1 MSNNNNEMKKT
12 LGLSTALATVVGSVI
27 GSGVFF
33 KPQAIYT
40 TTGGAPGL
48 GMLAWII
55 GGLASIAAALTFA
68 EVAILIPKT
77 GGMVAYLE
85 EVFGK
90 KVGYLTG
97 WMQTVLFYPA
107 MIAAL
112 AVICAQQFEIFT
124 KNPAI
129 TPAVTIAII
138 VIIIILN
145 ALGSGV
151 GGAVQV
157 ISTVCKLIP
166 LIVLMIFGFIKGS
179 GQNPIFSPMV
189 GEGVSAGNAL
199 SSLLLAVLFAFE
211 GWTNVGAIAGEMKNP
226 AKDLP
231 LAIVGGVSA
240 IMAVYF
246 IINLAYLWVLPASTL
261 AGTATP
267 AADVATAIFGEAGGK
282 IIAVGIMVSVFGAC
296 NGFVLSGSRV
306 AYSLAAEG
314 TLPASNVF
322 SKLNGAKV
330 PMNSIILVGALG
342 CIYSLTGQF
351 NLLTDLA
358 VFSCWIFYTLT
369 FVAVMKL
376 RKSEKW
382 ANVERIYKVP
392 LYPIIPIIAIVSGV
406 YVIFNQLLI
415 CDSITLSE
423 TFATLGSGHFVNA
436 ISGDNRLR
444 SIISIIIT
452 LIGLPVYHAMS
463 KKQNI

>member
-1 MSNNNNEMKKT
+1 MSNHHDEMKKT

-33 KPQAIYT
+33 KPQSIYT
-40 TTGGAPGL
+40 TTAGAPGL
-48 GMLAWII
+48 GMMAWII

-68 EVAILIPKT
+68 EIAILIPKT

-85 EVFGK
+85 EAFGK
-90 KVGYLTG
+90 KIGYLTG

-112 AVICAQQFEIFT
+112 SVICAQQFELFT
-124 KNPAI
+124 GNPAI
-129 TPAVTIAII
+129 TPAVTIAIVI
-138 VIIIILN
+138 IIIILN

-157 ISTVCKLIP
+157 ISTICKLIP
-166 LIVLMIFGFIKGS
+166 LILLMIFGFIKGS
-179 GQNPIFSPMV
+179 GENPIFSPMV

-246 IINLAYLWVLPASTL
+246 VINLAYLWVLPASTL
-261 AGTATP
+261 AATPTP
-267 AADVATAIFGEAGGK
+267 AADVATAIFGEVGGK
-282 IIAVGIMVSVFGAC
+282 IIAVGIMISVFGAC

-314 TLPASNVF
+314 TLPASQVF
-322 SKLNGAKV
+322 SKLNAAKS
-330 PMNSIILVGALG
+330 PMNSIILVGAIG

-351 NLLTDLA
+351 NLLTDVA

-369 FVAVMKL
+369 FVAVIKL
-376 RKSEKW
+376 RKEAKW

-392 LYPIIPIIAIVSGV
+392 LYPIIPAIAIISGA

-415 CDSITLSE
+415 CDSVTLSE
-423 TFATLGSGHFVNA
+423 SLQTLSSGNFVEA
-436 ISGDNRLR
+436 ISTDNRLR
-444 SIISIIIT
+444 SIVSIIIT
-452 LIGLPVYHAMS
+452 LIGLPVYTAME
-463 KKQNI
+463 KK

>member
-1 MSNNNNEMKKT
+1 MSNHHDEMKKT

-33 KPQAIYT
+33 KPQSIYT
-40 TTGGAPGL
+40 TTAGAPGL
-48 GMLAWII
+48 GMMAWII

-68 EVAILIPKT
+68 EIAILIPKT

-85 EVFGK
+85 EAFGK
-90 KVGYLTG
+90 KIGYLTG

-112 AVICAQQFEIFT
+112 SVICAQQFELFT
-124 KNPAI
+124 GNPAI
-129 TPAVTIAII
+129 TPAVTIAIVI
-138 VIIIILN
+138 IIIILN

-157 ISTVCKLIP
+157 ISTICKLIP
-166 LIVLMIFGFIKGS
+166 LILLMIFGFIKGS
-179 GQNPIFSPMV
+179 GENPIFSPMV

-246 IINLAYLWVLPASTL
+246 VINLAYLWVLPASTL
-261 AGTATP
+261 AATPTP
-267 AADVATAIFGEAGGK
+267 AADVATAIFGEVGGK
-282 IIAVGIMVSVFGAC
+282 IIAVGIMISVFGAC

-314 TLPASNVF
+314 TLPASQVF
-322 SKLNGAKV
+322 SKLNAAKS
-330 PMNSIILVGALG
+330 PMNSIILVGAIG

-351 NLLTDLA
+351 NLLTDVA

-369 FVAVMKL
+369 FVAVIKL
-376 RKSEKW
+376 RKEAKW

-392 LYPIIPIIAIVSGV
+392 LYPIIPAIAIISGA

-415 CDSITLSE
+415 CDSVTLSE
-423 TFATLGSGHFVNA
+423 SLQTLSSGNFVEA
-436 ISGDNRLR
+436 ISTDNRLR
-444 SIISIIIT
+444 SIVSIIIT
-452 LIGLPVYHAMS
+452 LIGLPVYTAMV
-463 KKQNI
+463 KKVKQ

>member
-1 MSNNNNEMKKT
+1 MSNHNNEMKKT

-33 KPQAIYT
+33 KPQSIYT
-40 TTGGAPGL
+40 TTAGAPGL
-48 GMLAWII
+48 GMMAWII

-68 EVAILIPKT
+68 EIAILIPKT

-85 EVFGK
+85 EAFGK
-90 KVGYLTG
+90 KIGYLTG

-112 AVICAQQFEIFT
+112 SVICAQQFELFT
-124 KNPAI
+124 GNPAL
-129 TPAVTIAII
+129 TPAVTIAIVI
-138 VIIIILN
+138 IIIILN

-166 LIVLMIFGFIKGS
+166 LILLMIFGFIKGS
-179 GQNPIFSPMV
+179 GENPIFSPMV

-246 IINLAYLWVLPASTL
+246 VINLAYLWVLPASTL
-261 AGTATP
+261 AATPTP
-267 AADVATAIFGEAGGK
+267 AADVATAIFGEVGGK
-282 IIAVGIMVSVFGAC
+282 IIAVGIMISVFGAC

-314 TLPASNVF
+314 TLPASQVF
-322 SKLNGAKV
+322 SKLNAAKS
-330 PMNSIILVGALG
+330 PMNSIILVGAIG

-351 NLLTDLA
+351 NLLTDVA
-358 VFSCWIFYTLT
+358 VFSCWIF
-369 FVAVMKL
+369 
-376 RKSEKW
+376 
-382 ANVERIYKVP
+382 
-392 LYPIIPIIAIVSGV
+392 
-406 YVIFNQLLI
+406 
-415 CDSITLSE
+415 
-423 TFATLGSGHFVNA
+423 
-436 ISGDNRLR
+436 
-444 SIISIIIT
+444 
-452 LIGLPVYHAMS
+452 
-463 KKQNI
+463 

>member
-1 MSNNNNEMKKT
+1 MSNHHDEMKKT

-33 KPQAIYT
+33 KPQSIYT
-40 TTGGAPGL
+40 TTAGAPGL
-48 GMLAWII
+48 GMMAWII

-68 EVAILIPKT
+68 EIAILIPKT

-85 EVFGK
+85 EAFGK
-90 KVGYLTG
+90 KIGYLTG

-112 AVICAQQFEIFT
+112 SVICAQQFELFT
-124 KNPAI
+124 GNPAI
-129 TPAVTIAII
+129 TPAVTIAIVI
-138 VIIIILN
+138 IIIILN

-157 ISTVCKLIP
+157 ISTICKLIP
-166 LIVLMIFGFIKGS
+166 LILLMIFGFIKGS
-179 GQNPIFSPMV
+179 GENPIFSPMV

-246 IINLAYLWVLPASTL
+246 VINLAYLWVLPASTL
-261 AGTATP
+261 AATPTP
-267 AADVATAIFGEAGGK
+267 AADVATAIFGEVGGK
-282 IIAVGIMVSVFGAC
+282 IIAVRIMISVFGAC

-314 TLPASNVF
+314 TLPASQVF
-322 SKLNGAKV
+322 SKLNAAKS
-330 PMNSIILVGALG
+330 PMNSIILVGAIG

-351 NLLTDLA
+351 NLLTDVA

-369 FVAVMKL
+369 FVAVIKL
-376 RKSEKW
+376 RKEAKW

-392 LYPIIPIIAIVSGV
+392 LYPIIPAIAIISGA

-415 CDSITLSE
+415 CDSVTLSE
-423 TFATLGSGHFVNA
+423 SLQTLSSGNFVEA
-436 ISGDNRLR
+436 ISTDNRLR
-444 SIISIIIT
+444 SIVSIIIT
-452 LIGLPVYHAMS
+452 LIGLPVYTAMA
-463 KKQNI
+463 KKVKQ

>member
-1 MSNNNNEMKKT
+1 MSNHHDEMKKT

-33 KPQAIYT
+33 KPQSIYT
-40 TTGGAPGL
+40 TTAGAPGL
-48 GMLAWII
+48 GMMAWII

-68 EVAILIPKT
+68 EIAILIPKT

-85 EVFGK
+85 EAFGK
-90 KVGYLTG
+90 KIGYLTG

-112 AVICAQQFEIFT
+112 SVICAQQFELFT
-124 KNPAI
+124 GNPAI
-129 TPAVTIAII
+129 TPAVTIAIVI
-138 VIIIILN
+138 IIIILN

-157 ISTVCKLIP
+157 ISTICKLIP
-166 LIVLMIFGFIKGS
+166 LILLMIFGFIKGS
-179 GQNPIFSPMV
+179 GENPIFSPMV

-246 IINLAYLWVLPASTL
+246 VINLAYLWVLPASTL
-261 AGTATP
+261 AATPTP
-267 AADVATAIFGEAGGK
+267 AADVATAIFGEVGGK
-282 IIAVGIMVSVFGAC
+282 IIAVGIMISVFGAC

-314 TLPASNVF
+314 TLPASQVF
-322 SKLNGAKV
+322 SKLNAAKS
-330 PMNSIILVGALG
+330 PMNSIILVGAIG

-351 NLLTDLA
+351 NLLTDVA

-369 FVAVMKL
+369 FVAVIKL
-376 RKSEKW
+376 RKEAKW

-392 LYPIIPIIAIVSGV
+392 LYPIIPAIAIISGA

-415 CDSITLSE
+415 CDSVTLSE
-423 TFATLGSGHFVNA
+423 SLQTLSSGNFVEA
-436 ISGDNRLR
+436 ISTDNRLR
-444 SIISIIIT
+444 SIVSIIIT
-452 LIGLPVYHAMS
+452 LIGLPVYTAMA
-463 KKQNI
+463 KKLKQ

>member
-1 MSNNNNEMKKT
+1 MSNSNEMKKT

-33 KPQAIYT
+33 KPQSIYT

-48 GMLAWII
+48 GMIAWII
-55 GGLASIAAALTFA
+55 GGFASIAAALTFA
-68 EVAILIPKT
+68 EIAILIPKT

-85 EVFGK
+85 EAFGK
-90 KVGYLTG
+90 KLGYLTG
-97 WMQTVLFYPA
+97 WMQSVLFYPA

-112 AVICAQQFEIFT
+112 SVICAQQLELFT
-124 KNPAI
+124 NNPAL

-138 VIIIILN
+138 IIIIVLN

-157 ISTVCKLIP
+157 VSTVCKLIP
-166 LIVLMIFGFIKGS
+166 LILLMIFGFIKGS

-189 GEGVSAGNAL
+189 GEGIRAGNAL
-199 SSLLLAVLFAFE
+199 SSLLLAVLFSFE

-226 AKDLP
+226 GKDLP

-246 IINLAYLWVLPASTL
+246 VINLAYLWVLPASTL
-261 AGTATP
+261 GATTTP
-267 AADVATAIFGEAGGK
+267 AADVATAIFGEVGGK
-282 IIAVGIMVSVFGAC
+282 IIAVGIMISVFGAC

-314 TLPASNVF
+314 SLPASNVL
-322 SKLNGAKV
+322 SKLNSAQV
-330 PMNSIILVGALG
+330 PMNSIILVGAIG
-342 CIYSLTGQF
+342 AVYSLTGQF
-351 NLLTDLA
+351 NLLTDVA

-376 RKSEKW
+376 RKMEKW
-382 ANVERIYKVP
+382 ANADRIYKVP
-392 LYPIIPIIAIVSGV
+392 LYPVIPIIAIVSGV
-406 YVIFNQLLI
+406 YVILNQLFI
-415 CDSITLSE
+415 CDSVTLSE
-423 TFATLGSGHFVNA
+423 TFATLGSGHLIEA
-436 ISGDNRLR
+436 ISTDNRLR
-444 SIISIIIT
+444 SVISIIIT
-452 LIGLPVYHAMS
+452 LIGLPVYSAIS
-463 KKQNI
+463 KSK

>member
-1 MSNNNNEMKKT
+1 MSNHHDEMKKT

-33 KPQAIYT
+33 KPQSIYT
-40 TTGGAPGL
+40 TTAGAPGL
-48 GMLAWII
+48 GMMAWII

-68 EVAILIPKT
+68 EIAILIPKT

-85 EVFGK
+85 EAFGK
-90 KVGYLTG
+90 KIGYLTG

-112 AVICAQQFEIFT
+112 SVICAQQFELFT
-124 KNPAI
+124 GNPAI
-129 TPAVTIAII
+129 TPAVTIAIVI
-138 VIIIILN
+138 IIIILN

-157 ISTVCKLIP
+157 ISTICKLIP
-166 LIVLMIFGFIKGS
+166 LILLMIFGFIKGS
-179 GQNPIFSPMV
+179 GENPIFSPMV

-246 IINLAYLWVLPASTL
+246 VINLAYLWVLPASTL
-261 AGTATP
+261 AATPTP
-267 AADVATAIFGEAGGK
+267 AADVATAIFGEVGGK
-282 IIAVGIMVSVFGAC
+282 IIAVGIMISVFGAC

-314 TLPASNVF
+314 TLPASQVF
-322 SKLNGAKV
+322 SKLNAAKS
-330 PMNSIILVGALG
+330 PMNSIILVGAIG

-351 NLLTDLA
+351 NLLTDVA

-369 FVAVMKL
+369 FVAVIKL
-376 RKSEKW
+376 RKEAKW

-392 LYPIIPIIAIVSGV
+392 LYPIIPAIAIISGA

-415 CDSITLSE
+415 CDSVTLSE
-423 TFATLGSGHFVNA
+423 SLQTLSSGNFVEA
-436 ISGDNRLR
+436 ISTDNRLR
-444 SIISIIIT
+444 SIVSIIIT
-452 LIGLPVYHAMS
+452 LIGLPVYTAMA
-463 KKQNI
+463 KKVKQ

>member
-1 MSNNNNEMKKT
+1 MSNHHDELKKT

-33 KPQAIYT
+33 KPQSIYT
-40 TTGGAPGL
+40 TTAGAPGL
-48 GMLAWII
+48 GMMAWII

-68 EVAILIPKT
+68 EIAILIPKT

-85 EVFGK
+85 EAFGK
-90 KVGYLTG
+90 KIGYLTG

-112 AVICAQQFEIFT
+112 SVICAQQFELFT
-124 KNPAI
+124 GNPAI
-129 TPAVTIAII
+129 TPAVTIAIVI
-138 VIIIILN
+138 IIIILN

-157 ISTVCKLIP
+157 ISTICKLIP
-166 LIVLMIFGFIKGS
+166 LILLMIFGFIKGS
-179 GQNPIFSPMV
+179 GENPIFSPMV

-246 IINLAYLWVLPASTL
+246 VINLAYLWVLPASTL
-261 AGTATP
+261 AATPTP
-267 AADVATAIFGEAGGK
+267 AADVATAIFGEVGGK
-282 IIAVGIMVSVFGAC
+282 IIAVGIMISVFGAC

-314 TLPASNVF
+314 TLPASQVF
-322 SKLNGAKV
+322 SKLNAAKS
-330 PMNSIILVGALG
+330 PMNSIILVGAIG

-351 NLLTDLA
+351 NLLTDVA

-369 FVAVMKL
+369 FVAVIKL
-376 RKSEKW
+376 RKEAKW

-392 LYPIIPIIAIVSGV
+392 LYPIIPAIAIISGA

-415 CDSITLSE
+415 CDSVTLSE
-423 TFATLGSGHFVNA
+423 SLQTLSSGNFVEA
-436 ISGDNRLR
+436 ISTDNRLR
-444 SIISIIIT
+444 SIVSIIIT
-452 LIGLPVYHAMS
+452 LIGLPVYTAMA
-463 KKQNI
+463 KKVKQ